1 MHSRLFTDKFLA
13 TDFMAGK
20 RNVRKLALRPPLPRR
35 AIVWFPPFPIDAPI
49 EPFRRRFDPMAD
61 SLPAHVSLVFPFSTN
76 LTVTQLASH
85 IRRIVGNWPSLPV
98 KFRDI
103 EGILDEF
110 VFLMVRDGADAIVAL
125 HDKLY
130 RGILK
135 AYLRDDIP
143 YLPHATI
150 GRTTG
155 NPSCSTFDAMQEIAA
170 QEVSGE
176 WRCVLRELAIVTLHP
191 DGTITIDQSIPLN
204 FA

>member
-1 MHSRLFTDKFLA
+1 MV
-13 TDFMAGK
+13 MPGK

-35 AIVWFPPFPIDAPI
+35 AIVWFPPFPMDSPI
-49 EPFRRRFDPMAD
+49 EVFRRRFDPMAD
-61 SLPAHVSLVFPFSTN
+61 SLPAHVTLVFPFPTN
-76 LTVTQLASH
+76 LTVIQLAAH

-98 KFRDI
+98 SFRDI

-110 VFLMVRDGADAIVAL
+110 IFLMVRDRADAIVAL

-143 YLPHATI
+143 YLPHVTL
-150 GRTTG
+150 GRATG
-155 NPSCSTFDAMQEIAA
+155 NPSRSTYQAMHDTAA
-170 QEVSGE
+170 LEVTGE
-176 WRCVLRELAIVTLHP
+176 WRCVLRELAIVSLHL
-191 DGTITIDQSIPLN
+191 DGTISIDKTIPLN

>member
-1 MHSRLFTDKFLA
+1 MAASLA
-13 TDFMAGK
+13 
-20 RNVRKLALRPPLPRR
+20 
-35 AIVWFPPFPIDAPI
+35 
-49 EPFRRRFDPMAD
+49 
-61 SLPAHVSLVFPFSTN
+61 AHVTLVFPFSTN

-98 KFRDI
+98 SFRDI

-110 VFLMVRDGADAIVAL
+110 VFLMVRDRAEAVVAL

-143 YLPHATI
+143 YLPHVTL

-155 NPSCSTFDAMQEIAA
+155 NPSDVSYPVMHDIAA
-170 QEVSGE
+170 QEVRGE
-176 WRCVLRELAIVTLHP
+176 WRCLLKELAIVTLHP
-191 DGTITIDQSIPLN
+191 DGTISIDKTIPLN